1 MKGGSN
7 WRKEPSLFTYHKS
20 MNEWIG
26 DALDMVCEHAQ
37 LPSLV
42 WLFCDPMDCSPPGS
56 SVHDFP
62 GKNTGVG
69 CHFLLQGIFL
79 TQGSNLHLLSWQADS
94 FPLSTWEVHWI
105 WTIEQKKIQEWS
117 WFPAYGTNWI
127 VVCFSRVEARP
138 RLGRTY
144 LLLRSRKQNLENLNF
159 PFKEGFFLSKPQ
171 NLLTASVGN
180 KHGECPS
187 LSKCF
192 FNLIPS

>member
-1 MKGGSN
+1 
-7 WRKEPSLFTYHKS
+7 
-20 MNEWIG
+20 MNELATHWIWCVSM
-26 DALDMVCEHAQ
+26 LSCQ
-37 LPSLV
+37 V
-42 WLFCDPMDCSPPGS
+42 WSDSFVTPWIAAHQAPLSMISQARIQEWVAISFSRGS
-56 SVHDFP
+56 SWPRDQTCISCLGRRILFH
-62 GKNTGVG
+62 
-69 CHFLLQGIFL
+69 
-79 TQGSNLHLLSWQADS
+79 WA
-94 FPLSTWEVHWI
+94 TWEVHWI

-187 LSKCF
+187 LNKCF